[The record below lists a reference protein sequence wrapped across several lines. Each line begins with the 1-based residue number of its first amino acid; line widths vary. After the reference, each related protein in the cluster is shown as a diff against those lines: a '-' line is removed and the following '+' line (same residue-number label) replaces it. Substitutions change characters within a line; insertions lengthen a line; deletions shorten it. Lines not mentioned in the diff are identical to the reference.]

1 MPFWDVR
8 TPIRESG
15 RCDNPEEVRE
25 QIAEYM
31 ATEGARINNV
41 TVIHVPQI
49 GNIGT
54 EVSQQV
60 FWQPDDE

>member
-8 TPIRESG
+8 TPIRRSR
-15 RCDNPEEVRE
+15 RCDSPEEVRE

-41 TVIHVPQI
+41 TVIRPADRQHRH
-49 GNIGT
+49 
-54 EVSQQV
+54 
-60 FWQPDDE
+60 